1 MHFTITSSRSVTTG
15 HFHTVKIPYY
25 MWITNNWSLWS
36 AEELHHLH
44 VHLSLNNGGSLGHH
58 RWLHNQFPPFFYSQL
73 PSGTWWTPSL
83 AIPWCCLPTSSSVC
97 LVFNSTMRWQHTTH
111 VSFIRPFMVSL
122 STWSNRQKEQV
133 TVFHHS
139 SLLILNPDYTYVY
152 LYHIE
157 KIKLRFYFLTSFV

>member
-83 AIPWCCLPTSSSVC
+83 AIPWCCLPTSSTVC
-97 LVFNSTMRWQHTTH
+97 LVFFPLSLCLASWFLPDLINGRHVHTTS
-111 VSFIRPFMVSL
+111 VCISL
-122 STWSNRQKEQV
+122 HW
-133 TVFHHS
+133 S
-139 SLLILNPDYTYVY
+139 SLCVVQLPTGSWHNFHVGNMV
-152 LYHIE
+152 
-157 KIKLRFYFLTSFV
+157 FVWNV